1 MGVTNN
7 NKSCPEVKTKKRVRP
22 FPCNRPAV
30 SLGPDDPDCQIRE
43 LGNVPYPLTPEDCRS
58 ILLQVMVQTGSDG
71 VVAQATNGKAD
82 EDSRSEKRRASKASI
97 LTPERLLEGLVDFP
111 SIFSWDRD
119 VPGQLSGIP
128 GQMTVAALMK
138 IGLVY
143 SFVCLVKA
151 IDTILR
157 KIPLIN
163 ILYTTIINIISLI
176 LLSVAL
182 IFAIIFKAFNTII
195 DMVPIR
201 GTWCTASR
209 TPLSGSLTSKT
220 PTLHLGSKSTSG
232 HIPGPKT
239 FGELIDDLLH
249 RILRTS

>member
-1 MGVTNN
+1 V
-7 NKSCPEVKTKKRVRP
+7 
-22 FPCNRPAV
+22 
-30 SLGPDDPDCQIRE
+30 
-43 LGNVPYPLTPEDCRS
+43 TPEDCRS
-58 ILLQVMVQTGSDG
+58 ILLQVMVQTSSDG

-143 SFVCLVKA
+143 SFVCLIKA

-195 DMVPIR
+195 DLVPIR
-201 GTWCTASR
+201 AFRNLVYGIENAIVRFLNQQDTYIAFRIKEYLWTHPRAQE
-209 TPLSGSLTSKT
+209 
-220 PTLHLGSKSTSG
+220 
-232 HIPGPKT
+232 T

-249 RILRTS
+249 RILRTSCKKTHPNSNLSREEQIDKAFEGLSKKSFEVETS

>member
-97 LTPERLLEGLVDFP
+97 LTPGLVDFP

-195 DMVPIR
+195 DLVPIR
-201 GTWCTASR
+201 AFRNLVYGIENAIVRFLNQQDTYIA
-209 TPLSGSLTSKT
+209 
-220 PTLHLGSKSTSG
+220 
-232 HIPGPKT
+232 
-239 FGELIDDLLH
+239 F
-249 RILRTS
+249 RIKEYLWP